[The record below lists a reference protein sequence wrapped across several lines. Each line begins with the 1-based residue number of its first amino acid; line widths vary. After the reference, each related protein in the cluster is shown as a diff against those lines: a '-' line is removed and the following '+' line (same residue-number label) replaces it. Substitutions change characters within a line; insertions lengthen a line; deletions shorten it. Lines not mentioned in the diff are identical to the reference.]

1 MNTWLLRVLWV
12 SLPVTAGDALA
23 DSMHPWSD
31 ATRLVATALLWI
43 LWAVVLSALL
53 VPRPLASTLTRLGTP
68 IALAAIVLAAASSEA
83 STASWTLALVV
94 TVVACALAVRGHF
107 VLACAQ
113 GAAYGDEERFPLK
126 VPPGIAFVV
135 LPIAITVVGA
145 GVAAGPMLLAAEEWV
160 LGAIAVA
167 VGWPAAFVVGRLVHQ
182 LSRRWVVLV
191 PAGIV
196 IADPLTL
203 TDPVLFVRERVAG
216 IGPGD
221 PGRRPPADALDLR
234 LGAAFGSCALL
245 LTDEADLMRRS
256 RGKGVRVQAALILV
270 AATAAG
276 QLLERAGARRLP
288 VRRD

>member
-1 MNTWLLRVLWV
+1 MNPWLLRVLWV

-23 DSMHPWSD
+23 DWMHPWAD
-31 ATRLVATALLWI
+31 APRLVATALLWL

-53 VPRPLASTLTRLGTP
+53 VPRPTASTIARLGTP
-68 IALAAIVLAAASSEA
+68 LAVVAVLLAAVSGDASPVSWVLALAV
-83 STASWTLALVV
+83 TAG
-94 TVVACALAVRGHF
+94 ACALAVRGEF
-107 VLACAQ
+107 ARLCAQ

-126 VPPGIAFVV
+126 VPPGLSFVV
-135 LPIAITVVGA
+135 LPVAVLVVGA
-145 GVAAGPMLLAAEEWV
+145 GVAAGPMLLAGEQWV
-160 LGAIAVA
+160 AGALALA
-167 VGWPAAFVVGRLVHQ
+167 VGWPLAFLVGRLVHQ

-203 TDPVLFVRERVAG
+203 TDPVLFVRERVMG
-216 IGPGD
+216 LGPAD

-245 LTDEADLMRRS
+245 LTDEADIMRRS
-256 RGKGVRVQAALILV
+256 RGEGVAVRAALNLV
-270 AATAAG
+270 TPTAASR
-276 QLLERAGARRLP
+276 LLDRAGVRRLP